1 MLLYSSFIVFVVG
14 LGTGQTT
21 LAIIIKL
28 LTKPVLVPS
37 PELFLIFQEKE
48 RSPQR
53 EFIWGFHVA
62 PGWPGIPYVAED
74 DLRFLIPLPLF
85 PKHWDCKPVPPC
97 RTPLIFY
104 HYVYVD
110 TLVLRMAHGCQTITL

>member
-53 EFIWGFHVA
+53 EFICQGPHGV
-62 PGWPGIPYVAED
+62 
-74 DLRFLIPLPLF
+74 
-85 PKHWDCKPVPPC
+85 PC
-97 RTPLIFY
+97 RWYSLDTNPL
-104 HYVYVD
+104 
-110 TLVLRMAHGCQTITL
+110 